1 METNKIVRE
10 LSKYL
15 LGMGGRAREQW
26 AEHVEQLEVEG
37 AGPASPLLDDI
48 GKGFNVLGIGGLL
61 CVVIAW

>member
-1 METNKIVRE
+1 
-10 LSKYL
+10 
-15 LGMGGRAREQW
+15 MGGRAREQW